1 MPGLIGA
8 RERAVITLT
17 STGAAISN
25 GSAIAVGTDLDAR
38 TGGNAPDDLLCKF
51 QLTCQVATVTGIA
64 VDTIIADIYL
74 LPKIDGTNLPTID
87 VTGGS
92 SALPYSCFVGS
103 FVAVKVPTSAV
114 DMLIVSPRVD
124 LDPLLHTVYLIGRS
138 GQTVSANWTFKMI
151 PWQAQYT

>member
-1 MPGLIGA
+1 MAGNIGA
-8 RERAVITLT
+8 KERAVIVLT
-17 STGAAISN
+17 STGASMSS

-51 QLTCQVATVTGIA
+51 QLTCQFATVTGIA

-74 LPKIDGTNLPTID
+74 LPKLDGTNLPTID
-87 VTGGS
+87 ATSGA

-103 FVAVKVPTSAV
+103 FVAVKVPTAAV

-124 LDPLLHTVYLIGRS
+124 LDPLLHTVHLIGRS
-138 GQTVSANWTFKMI
+138 GQTISANWVLKLI